1 MTAVSGANGNS
12 SFVDKHERRRWN
24 GDESGL
30 VAGLVAGNQS
40 LQAGSFDRLD
50 ADEAAGVAFVFEGDD
65 TCDFCKEGVV
75 SADAYIHT
83 RLELRPALPNENRS
97 TSDQLTTEAFHAQ
110 PLRMT
115 VAAVS

>member
-1 MTAVSGANGNS
+1 MGTESNPPLGAG
-12 SFVDKHERRRWN
+12 FDARI
-24 GDESGL
+24 
-30 VAGLVAGNQS
+30 QS

-65 TCDFCKEGVV
+65 AGNFCKEGIV
-75 SADAYIHT
+75 SSDAHIHAWF
-83 RLELRPALPNENRS
+83 ELSSALPNENRS
-97 TSDQLTTEAFHAQ
+97 TGDQLTTEALHPQ